1 MRTDYYSANLE
12 KFFYVISE
20 TCDKYGVVF
29 TFAIVVT
36 LFPRE
41 KNLSMMI
48 ASGSVLG
55 LNNIV
60 KTINAEPRPFFLSS

>member
-1 MRTDYYSANLE
+1 MRTEYYSAPLE

-20 TCDKYGVVF
+20 TCDKYGIVF
-29 TFAIVVT
+29 IFGIIVT

-48 ASGSVLG
+48 ASASVLG
-55 LNNIV
+55 LNNMV
-60 KTINAEPRPFFLSS
+60 KTINAEPRPFFLTS